1 MVNCEKNTK
10 FSHTLVKETINFTN
24 SDNLA
29 YIRKRNEKV
38 NKKHGKVKK
47 YIDIVHEKVYCMGV
61 ERKPTRARRYKHE
74 NN

>member
-1 MVNCEKNTK
+1 M
-10 FSHTLVKETINFTN
+10 KETINFTN

-47 YIDIVHEKVYCMGV
+47 YIGIVHEKVYYIGV
-61 ERKPTRARRYKHE
+61 ETKARTGE
-74 NN
+74 EV